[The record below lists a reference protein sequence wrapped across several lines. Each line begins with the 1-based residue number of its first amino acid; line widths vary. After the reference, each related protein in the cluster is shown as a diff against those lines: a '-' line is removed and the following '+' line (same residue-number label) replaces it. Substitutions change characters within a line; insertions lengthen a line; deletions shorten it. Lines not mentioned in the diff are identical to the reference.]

1 MGWMVT
7 QWQLAKRTFEAT
19 TNKKKP
25 GKKFL
30 GFYTRPSGIEP
41 ALEKIEKVG
50 PFDFKNRGPALE
62 ELKKK
67 VAAYLQILEK
77 AVNEE
82 KAENADAAVKSNMA
96 LGLDALKKD
105 VHAILAKAEADYAK
119 DLAEHSGQVGTVQV
133 SEKAQK
139 QIDKDLK
146 GGGRGMVNFGPDAK
160 VREDL
165 IAAVRKADAAM
176 ARFATQKSPRAFN
189 EGGASSAV
197 IVMKNE
203 MAKWDNE
210 FTGEIRTLSPF
221 VRKMPE
227 NYDATSVDLFADQV
241 NIIIRRIKA
250 KLGI

>member
-7 QWQLAKRTFEAT
+7 QWQVAKRTFEAT

-41 ALEKIEKVG
+41 ALEKLEKVN

-67 VAAYLQILEK
+67 VAAYLAVLEK

-82 KAENADAAVKSNMA
+82 KTENADAAVKSNMA

-105 VHAILAKAEADYAK
+105 VHALLAKAEADYAK
-119 DLAEHSGQVGTVQV
+119 DFAEHQGQLGGQAVDD
-133 SEKAQK
+133 KAM
-139 QIDKDLK
+139 K
-146 GGGRGMVNFGPDAK
+146 GGGRGMVNFGPDVK
-160 VREDL
+160 VREE
-165 IAAVRKADAAM
+165 ITAAVRKADAAM
-176 ARFATQKSPRAFN
+176 ARFAANKSAANFN
-189 EGGASSAV
+189 NGGAATAV
-197 IVMKNE
+197 IMLKNE
-203 MAKWDNE
+203 LAKWDSE
-210 FTGEIRTLSPF
+210 FTAEIRALSPF
-221 VRKMPE
+221 AKKMPD
-227 NYDATSVDLFADQV
+227 NYDAKSVDLFADQV
-241 NIIIRRIKA
+241 NIILKRVKG